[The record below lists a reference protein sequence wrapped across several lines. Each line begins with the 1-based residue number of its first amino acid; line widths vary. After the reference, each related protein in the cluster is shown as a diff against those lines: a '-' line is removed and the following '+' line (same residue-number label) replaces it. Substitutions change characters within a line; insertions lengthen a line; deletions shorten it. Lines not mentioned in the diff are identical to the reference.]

1 MGAQV
6 RVLVRELRS
15 HMIHNV
21 TKIKLKRIIL
31 SIERVLGFIAILIVV
46 FPCSRFNEFV
56 KIQLFIYFLWRHNCN
71 ILVSAEQHNDFKNQ
85 S

>member
-31 SIERVLGFIAILIVV
+31 SIERLLDFIAILIVV
-46 FPCSRFNEFV
+46 FPCSRFSEFV
-56 KIQLFIYFLWRHNCN
+56 KIQLFIYFLWRHN
-71 ILVSAEQHNDFKNQ
+71 
-85 S
+85 